1 MIYSNRK
8 FNPAA
13 FSQRK
18 LVAGIAAPPII
29 RMRSF
34 PRHRGLGNHVQ
45 SIIKITADRGKDRS
59 KAESRNTIEDDLSGG
74 WALAG
79 NSDGSLSNEQCWTVC
94 LILILMLVGVR
105 WREIWIGDIDYFL
118 FEIFSPSYRGVIAI
132 SRLNYNT
139 KFEKIS
145 HCQNDSRTWLR
156 VSIQKNNKNRSS

>member
-79 NSDGSLSNEQCWTVC
+79 NLDGSLSNYV
-94 LILILMLVGVR
+94 LNYVS
-105 WREIWIGDIDYFL
+105 DIDIDTRWSSL
-118 FEIFSPSYRGVIAI
+118 AGN
-132 SRLNYNT
+132 LNWRY
-139 KFEKIS
+139 
-145 HCQNDSRTWLR
+145 
-156 VSIQKNNKNRSS
+156 

>member
-45 SIIKITADRGKDRS
+45 SIIKITADRGNRS
-59 KAESRNTIEDDLSGG
+59 KSRNTIEDDLSGG

-79 NSDGSLSNEQCWTVC
+79 NSDGSLSNEQC
-94 LILILMLVGVR
+94 
-105 WREIWIGDIDYFL
+105 
-118 FEIFSPSYRGVIAI
+118 
-132 SRLNYNT
+132 
-139 KFEKIS
+139 
-145 HCQNDSRTWLR
+145 
-156 VSIQKNNKNRSS
+156 